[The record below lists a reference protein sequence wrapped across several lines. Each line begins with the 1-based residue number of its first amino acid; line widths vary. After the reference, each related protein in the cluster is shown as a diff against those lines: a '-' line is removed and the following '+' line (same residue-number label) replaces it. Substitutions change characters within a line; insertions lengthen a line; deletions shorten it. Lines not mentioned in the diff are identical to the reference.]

1 MDTVQRLKGSRAGFC
16 AHVTRTFKKADDIM
30 NTGDLPT
37 PTQIAKLTSIM
48 EQLTQKKDT
57 LNQLNAQVQET
68 IKSPEELETEILEAE
83 EIQDSIIEY
92 IAMIRSHIEPRRTTV
107 ESMHTPLS
115 ITAPPFVP
123 TPVTTDFRPPREP
136 VSRLPKLTL
145 PVFSGGPLTWQ
156 PFRDSFDAA
165 VHNSP
170 SLSKVQK
177 FNYLRAEL
185 QGDAS
190 RAIAGLP
197 LTEDNY
203 DDAIELLSERYGQSH
218 KIVEAHI
225 KALSEISS
233 PLNTL
238 SSLQL
243 YYDTIQAH
251 LRGLATLG
259 KTEDS
264 FATMLIPAI
273 LSKLPLDIH
282 KNLARDHGNEEWTM
296 TEVKE
301 AILKE
306 ISVLECTWSS
316 PKGPSTMSTTL
327 LANTSGPNMPP
338 PHQGTNKSACV
349 FCKGLHFS
357 GRCETVRDT
366 QKRLEIVKKGKL
378 CFNCLGHHRV
388 SQCPSKSRCKSCRQ
402 KHHTSLCGANFSG
415 TPPEVPR
422 SPHAPAQLP
431 NTPVAAQTITTQPT
445 TSDTTPT
452 TVAEPTTVT
461 TAVLPPEPAKPTK
474 NSICLLKTAVAQ
486 ITAAG
491 IHIEA
496 NILFDE
502 GAQRSFITEKL
513 ANTLRISPHTSENV
527 SISAF
532 GDELSSLTQ
541 LGVATINVV
550 TLGGEQIPI
559 SVLIVPVIAAPL
571 HNTYHNHLTHL
582 KYLQGLRLQRVTLK
596 LLC

>member
-1 MDTVQRLKGSRAGFC
+1 MQRLKGSRAGFC

-107 ESMHTPLS
+107 ESMYTPLC

-123 TPVTTDFRPPREP
+123 IPVTTDFRPPREP
-136 VSRLPKLTL
+136 VSRLSKLTL
-145 PVFSGGPLTWQ
+145 PIFSGDPLTWQ

-177 FNYLRAEL
+177 FNYLRAQL

-190 RAIAGLP
+190 RAIAGLL

-251 LRGLATLG
+251 LRGLAALG
-259 KTEDS
+259 KQKTRLQQCAS
-264 FATMLIPAI
+264 LPYSVSCRLIY
-273 LSKLPLDIH
+273 
-282 KNLARDHGNEEWTM
+282 
-296 TEVKE
+296 VK
-301 AILKE
+301 
-306 ISVLECTWSS
+306 
-316 PKGPSTMSTTL
+316 TL
-327 LANTSGPNMPP
+327 LVIMETRSG
-338 PHQGTNKSACV
+338 Q
-349 FCKGLHFS
+349 
-357 GRCETVRDT
+357 
-366 QKRLEIVKKGKL
+366 
-378 CFNCLGHHRV
+378 
-388 SQCPSKSRCKSCRQ
+388 
-402 KHHTSLCGANFSG
+402 
-415 TPPEVPR
+415 
-422 SPHAPAQLP
+422 
-431 NTPVAAQTITTQPT
+431 
-445 TSDTTPT
+445 
-452 TVAEPTTVT
+452 
-461 TAVLPPEPAKPTK
+461 
-474 NSICLLKTAVAQ
+474 
-486 ITAAG
+486 
-491 IHIEA
+491 
-496 NILFDE
+496 
-502 GAQRSFITEKL
+502 
-513 ANTLRISPHTSENV
+513 
-527 SISAF
+527 
-532 GDELSSLTQ
+532 
-541 LGVATINVV
+541 
-550 TLGGEQIPI
+550 
-559 SVLIVPVIAAPL
+559 
-571 HNTYHNHLTHL
+571 
-582 KYLQGLRLQRVTLK
+582 
-596 LLC
+596 